1 MFGGRRARLAR
12 RWTWAAAMVVAL
24 SGWLVGEVLAQTP
37 AEEQYGAGADEIL
50 VLEARAEEQSA
61 SLEARID
68 EISAI
73 GAELE
78 EARSRVDG
86 ARARA
91 GELGEQTRSLQREL
105 AARRESFGAAKAGYE
120 EQTRAAYKGGD
131 LEGLSGLLGGFL
143 GSADGIVEVADPRL
157 AKILLEGRESLEVYR
172 EAGTSLRN
180 TTRQVSEK
188 RRDYE
193 AALRDERA
201 QTGELRR
208 REKELRGAIARISSR
223 KEQTET
229 RLSELRAAERAR
241 ILEQKAA
248 TAAAPGQRDYELGIA
263 RDDIV
268 SRAVEPI
275 SRKAY
280 GKLYR
285 EAATEYGFAE
295 DWYILAAV
303 GKVESEHGANM
314 GPSTA
319 GAMGPMQFLPSTWET
334 SGVDG
339 NGDGVANIM
348 DPRDA
353 IPAAAGYLEKG
364 GAPQDWYAALFSY
377 NHADWYVIKVLGVA
391 EGYRRLS
398 GDDTVDPYI

>member
-1 MFGGRRARLAR
+1 MAR
-12 RWTWAAAMVVAL
+12 RSTWAAMVVGL
-24 SGWLVGEVLAQTP
+24 SVGLSVGTVSAQTP
-37 AEEQYGAGADEIL
+37 AEEQYAAGADDIP
-50 VLEARAEEQSA
+50 VLEARAEEQAA

-68 EISAI
+68 DISAV

-78 EARSRVDG
+78 EARSRLDG

-91 GELGEQTRSLQREL
+91 GELGEQTRTLRGEL
-105 AARRESFGAAKAGYE
+105 AARQESFGAAKAGYE
-120 EQTRAAYKGGD
+120 EQARAAYKGGD

-143 GSADGIVEVADPRL
+143 GPADGIVEVADPRL
-157 AKILLEGRESLEVYR
+157 ADILLEGGESLDVYR

-193 AALRDERA
+193 AALREESAR
-201 QTGELRR
+201 TGELRR
-208 REKELRGAIARISSR
+208 REQELRAAIARISSR
-223 KEQTET
+223 KAQTET

-248 TAAAPGQRDYELGIA
+248 TAAAPGQRVYELQIA
-263 RDDIV
+263 RDVIV

-275 SRKAY
+275 SREAY
-280 GKLYR
+280 ERLYR
-285 EAATEYGFAE
+285 EAARQYGFAK

-303 GKVESEHGANM
+303 GKVESDHGANM

-353 IPAAAGYLEKG
+353 IPAAAGYLQKG
-364 GAPQDWYAALFSY
+364 GAPQDWYAGLFSY

-398 GDDTVDPYI
+398 GDDTVGPYI